1 MKTSSLIN
9 SHNRGQNGFGTTEK
23 IVTLFG
29 SSQENPYLVYL
40 YWFDSELTEKN
51 PVSWEIVFLG
61 GDCCWNNQWQ
71 LFNIT
76 TLWGANCSWGKGES
90 AWKPKRKIVCVCVHT
105 QPCPTLCDTMDYSL
119 PDSSVCRTFQA
130 RILEWVAISFGDTM
144 FTGASKSSDM
154 TLGIQRATGMY
165 RNTYTQKDLR
175 RHSYFTSGWPTW
187 KWMPRQSCKPL
198 AGWSTEDM
206 PNIQSRQPFNRGY
219 EAYWLKYFKGI
230 SNH

>member
-9 SHNRGQNGFGTTEK
+9 SHNRGQNGFGATEK

-76 TLWGANCSWGKGES
+76 TLWGANCSCVKGRVLENL
-90 AWKPKRKIVCVCVHT
+90 KERLCVCA
-105 QPCPTLCDTMDYSL
+105 CTLSRVQLFATPWTIACQTPLSVELSRQEFWSGL
-119 PDSSVCRTFQA
+119 PFP
-130 RILEWVAISFGDTM
+130 
-144 FTGASKSSDM
+144 
-154 TLGIQRATGMY
+154 LGIQCSQG
-165 RNTYTQKDLR
+165 LR
-175 RHSYFTSGWPTW
+175 KALTWPWESRGPQACTEIHILKKTW
-187 KWMPRQSCKPL
+187 EDTHISPL
-198 AGWSTEDM
+198 ADLPGSGCQGKVVNLLLDGALKTCPTYRADSPSTEDM
-206 PNIQSRQPFNRGY
+206 RLIG
-219 EAYWLKYFKGI
+219 
-230 SNH
+230 